1 MAKIASHFEVPKV
14 EDLVLRLGDLDLV
27 YGVGTSECDLNK
39 KLFQDL
45 AFTEANLIGVQI
57 INSSRQKIVAR
68 R

>member
-39 KLFQDL
+39 KLF
-45 AFTEANLIGVQI
+45 
-57 INSSRQKIVAR
+57 
-68 R
+68 